1 VDDICG
7 GADTLPELASI
18 ALQLRNLCKAGGFP
32 LAKWQ
37 SNHPELLQTLP
48 MYIAATASRSF
59 DNTQGK
65 ILGLTWQPHSD
76 QFIFSSKASNRPV
89 IIKRT
94 ILSEVAQLFDLLG
107 LLSPVIIRAK
117 TLLHEL
123 WLEKVGWDDCLSPQL
138 RYRWTHFR
146 AELSDLTSITIP
158 RWISLTPSV
167 MVELHGFSDA
177 SQLAMAAAVYI
188 KVIPQTTAP
197 ITTLVCA
204 KTKVAPLKRLTIPRL
219 ELTAAVLLS
228 RLISYVQRTLELTE
242 IPIYM

>member
-1 VDDICG
+1 
-7 GADTLPELASI
+7 
-18 ALQLRNLCKAGGFP
+18 
-32 LAKWQ
+32 
-37 SNHPELLQTLP
+37 
-48 MYIAATASRSF
+48 M
-59 DNTQGK
+59 
-65 ILGLTWQPHSD
+65 
-76 QFIFSSKASNRPV
+76 
-89 IIKRT
+89 
-94 ILSEVAQLFDLLG
+94 
-107 LLSPVIIRAK
+107 IIRAK
-117 TLLHEL
+117 TLLQEL

-138 RYRWTHFR
+138 RHRWTHFR
-146 AELSDLTSITIP
+146 AELSELTSITIP
-158 RWISLTPSV
+158 RWISLTSSV

-242 IPIYM
+242 IPIYMWTDSSVSLTWINSHPSRWKDFVRNRVAAIQERVPQGHWRFISGKENPADCASRGLSSAQLSRHHL